1 MKPKTYSRARKV
13 RRDEKEA
20 NGIQVSQDGY
30 NNCEL
35 IDERLIGV
43 CQTPEQQS
51 SISIVFR
58 DFSPLPGALEFKPGH
73 SYYFI
78 SEFRLLPINFA
89 KEKTKHSG
97 EHHTLHHNK
106 SHYHTTLFPL
116 F

>member
-1 MKPKTYSRARKV
+1 MKPKTCTRARNV
-13 RRDEKEA
+13 RRNEEEA
-20 NGIQVSQDGY
+20 NWTQVSQDGY

-78 SEFRLLPINFA
+78 SEFRLFATNFA
-89 KEKTKHSG
+89 KEK
-97 EHHTLHHNK
+97 NK
-106 SHYHTTLFPL
+106 TFWGSKRW
-116 F
+116 